1 MDFTVV
7 KGAPNTGARAWF
19 LLKEMQK
26 EPSCVFLLTSS
37 EELEPYSNALASL
50 SRFAGKLPDF
60 ETVLWSQSPEVKA
73 RALKT
78 IYGGACAT
86 KKIIFISSVEA
97 FGEKLPSRAS
107 YTALGF
113 SFKIGLSYSRQEMQ
127 NRFLKAGYSRVSFV
141 EERGQCAFRGSVADF
156 FAPDL
161 EKPVRLF
168 FTDSLE
174 SIRFFEIDT
183 QHTSGFLES
192 VSVAPACS
200 EDASLSPAS
209 LMDGGWKF
217 FADDCVPVE
226 VVGGSQKSEVRN
238 RKLEFR
244 KQSDVCPL
252 TSDLFLV
259 PDGVPSFRFAD
270 LGRFVDQRP
279 LGRHLQGIAESGE
292 AVDFGAVKNLN
303 FNSDTALLAGE
314 ISRLKAKGLAV
325 TLFCLNRGESE
336 RLGEML
342 SDKTPPFWNNRPEVG
357 NKGRALGDDSQAKM
371 AGQANI
377 TLGYLEEG
385 FVHPGSKT
393 AFITS
398 SELFKRSYRLGP
410 ASGAPKAK
418 FYKWTDLKIG
428 DFVVHEDYG
437 VGRYLGVKKIL
448 YRSPGGEEIEDAD
461 CLSIEYSRGDKLMVP
476 LYEFGRVQKYLSS
489 EGKTPRVSHMDT
501 KTWHEM
507 KNRVKA
513 EVQLLA
519 KDILRL
525 EAERAALKTEGFA
538 GGGHLEEEFAGAFPF
553 EETPDQQKA
562 INEVLGELESTLPMN
577 RLVVGDV
584 GFGKTE
590 VAMRAAMRAVLAGT
604 QAAVLVPT
612 TILADQHFRNFSGR
626 FREFPVIIRVISRF
640 ETKAAQKKIL
650 EELSRGK
657 VDIIIGTHRLLQ
669 KDVKFA
675 NLGLLIVDEE
685 HRFGVKDKDTVKS
698 MAKGVHALMLSA
710 TPIPRTLYQ
719 SLSSLRGMS
728 VIESPP
734 AGRLPISTFVRPY
747 DDRTVVDAVRY
758 ELARGGQVYYVHNRV
773 RTIETKAARLKELM
787 PEIRVAVVHGQLRA
801 ESVEKH
807 MWDFLNRKY
816 DVLLASTIIESGL
829 DIPSVNTLLVENA
842 HELGLAQLYQLRGRI
857 GREKQKAYCYL
868 FHPAGMKKSYKSQ
881 SSGGAVSSGLWPTNG
896 QVTGHKSEKILA
908 CDLPLVPC
916 DRQPEAAISEDA
928 AKRLGA
934 LEEFTELGSGFRL
947 AMRDLEIR
955 GAGEL
960 LGVRQH
966 GFINT
971 IGLEMYIKLLNGEI
985 NRLKG
990 REDPRQV
997 SEPKIDLLIPAF
1009 IPEDYVGDEMERLN
1023 FYKKL
1028 LNAGEGGVDKALL
1041 ELEDI
1046 SGPAS
1051 AQLKNLAEIIKI
1063 RKQLGRCLVRSVTQ
1077 KEGGMEILFL
1087 PGAQVSAGAMKK
1099 WQELFGPRIT
1109 FLPSRLG
1116 DGLRIK
1122 FSGDPLKLLNQVVAA
1137 V

>member
-1 MDFTVV
+1 M
-7 KGAPNTGARAWF
+7 
-19 LLKEMQK
+19 
-26 EPSCVFLLTSS
+26 FLLTSE
-37 EELEPYSNALASL
+37 EELQLYSNAFQSLAP
-50 SRFAGKLPDF
+50 FAGHLPDY
-60 ETVLWSQSPEVKA
+60 EVVLWSQLPEVKA

-78 IYGGACAT
+78 IYGGAAAG
-86 KKIIFISSVEA
+86 KKIFFISSVEA
-97 FGEKLPSRAS
+97 FGDKLPSPDS
-107 YTALGF
+107 YKALGF
-113 SFKIGLSYSRQEMQ
+113 SFKTGWSYSRQEMQ
-127 NRFLKAGYSRVSFV
+127 NRFLKAGYRRVSFV
-141 EERGQCAFRGSVADF
+141 EERGQCAFRGSVVDF

-183 QHTSGFLES
+183 QHTSGFLEN
-192 VSVAPACS
+192 VSVAPAS
-200 EDASLSPAS
+200 AADASVSPAS

-217 FADDCVPVE
+217 FADSPVPPE
-226 VVGGSQKSEVRN
+226 ALAFETPRAGA
-238 RKLEFR
+238 
-244 KQSDVCPL
+244 
-252 TSDLFLV
+252 
-259 PDGVPSFRFAD
+259 FRFAALPD
-270 LGRFVDQRP
+270 G
-279 LGRHLQGIAESGE
+279 GE
-292 AVDFGAVKNLN
+292 ALDFGAVKNLN

-314 ISRLKAKGLAV
+314 LARLKAKGLAT

-336 RLGEML
+336 RLAEML
-342 SDKTPPFWNNRPEVG
+342 SEHG
-357 NKGRALGDDSQAKM
+357 
-371 AGQANI
+371 AGGQTKI

-385 FVHPGSKT
+385 FVHQGSKA

-398 SELFKRSYRLGP
+398 SELFRRSYSLGP

-437 VGRYLGVKKIL
+437 VGRYLGVKKIF
-448 YRSPGGEEIEDAD
+448 YRGPGGEEVEDAD
-461 CLSIEYSRGDKLMVP
+461 CLSIEYARGDKLMVP

-501 KTWHEM
+501 KTWHEL

-513 EVQLLA
+513 EVQTLA
-519 KDILRL
+519 RDILRL

-562 INEVLGELESTLPMN
+562 INDVLGEMEGTLPMN

-590 VAMRAAMRAVLAGT
+590 VAMRAAMRAALAGR
-604 QAAVLVPT
+604 QVAVLVPT

-626 FREFPVIIRVISRF
+626 FREFPVVIKVISRF
-640 ETKAAQKKIL
+640 ETKASQKKIL

-669 KDVKFA
+669 KDVKFS

-719 SLSSLRGMS
+719 SLSSLKGMS

-734 AGRLPISTFVRPY
+734 VGRLPISTVVRPY
-747 DDRTVVDAVRY
+747 DDKTVIDAVRY

-773 RTIETKAARLKELM
+773 RTIETKAAQLKKLM
-787 PEIRVAVVHGQLRA
+787 PELRIAVVHGQLRA

-807 MWDFLNRKY
+807 MWDFLNKKY

-868 FHPAGMKKSYKSQ
+868 FYPTWMNKK
-881 SSGGAVSSGLWPTNG
+881 VN
-896 QVTGHKSEKILA
+896 SEKRIA
-908 CDLPLVPC
+908 NSVEGTVDNVRERTVP
-916 DRQPEAAISEDA
+916 RHLSPETVISEDA

-1028 LNAGEGGVDKALL
+1028 LNAGEDQVDKTLSGF
-1041 ELEDI
+1041 EDI
-1046 SGPAS
+1046 SGPAPV
-1051 AQLKNLAEIIKI
+1051 QLRNLAEIIKL
-1063 RKQLGRCLVRSVTQ
+1063 RKKLGRCLVRSVMQ
-1077 KEGGMEILFL
+1077 KEGEMEILFL
-1087 PGAQVSAGAMKK
+1087 PGAQVSAKAVNK

-1122 FSGDPLKLLNQVVAA
+1122 FSGGPLELLNQVLAA
-1137 V
+1137 

>member
-1 MDFTVV
+1 MDFKVV
-7 KGAPNTGARAWF
+7 KGAPNLGARVWF
-19 LLKEMQK
+19 LLKEMQR
-26 EPSCVFLLTSS
+26 EPVSLFLLTG
-37 EELEPYSNALASL
+37 EVELQRYPNAFQSLAP
-50 SRFAGKLPDF
+50 FAGTLPDF
-60 ETVLWSQSPEVKA
+60 EVVLWSQLPEVKA

-78 IYGGACAT
+78 IYGGAAAG

-97 FGEKLPSRAS
+97 FGEKLPSPES
-107 YTALGF
+107 YKALGF
-113 SFKIGLSYSRQEMQ
+113 SFKSGRSYSRPEMQ
-127 NRFLKAGYSRVSFV
+127 SRFLRAGYRRVSFV
-141 EERGQCAFRGSVADF
+141 EERGQCAFRGSVVDF

-168 FTDSLE
+168 FTDLLE
-174 SIRFFEIDT
+174 SIRFFDIDT

-192 VSVAPACS
+192 VSVAPAS
-200 EDASLSPAS
+200 AVDASVSPVS
-209 LMDGGWKF
+209 LMDAGWKF
-217 FADDCVPVE
+217 FVDACVPVE
-226 VVGGSQKSEVRN
+226 TLAGIEQAKVEADNRSQVTGHNPLEVPPQMAFGQQAAKSQVRG
-238 RKLEFR
+238 K
-244 KQSDVCPL
+244 K
-252 TSDLFLV
+252 SDL
-259 PDGVPSFRFAD
+259 PSLPIPAVSPAGFKAFRFAVLSD
-270 LGRFVDQRP
+270 G
-279 LGRHLQGIAESGE
+279 GE
-292 AVDFGAVKNLN
+292 ALDFGAVKNLN
-303 FNSDTALLAGE
+303 FNSDIALLASE
-314 ISRLKAKGLAV
+314 LSRLKAKGLPT
-325 TLFCLNRGESE
+325 TLFCLNRGEAE
-336 RLGEML
+336 RLAEML
-342 SDKTPPFWNNRPEVG
+342 SEHG
-357 NKGRALGDDSQAKM
+357 AGGLAK
-371 AGQANI
+371 I

-385 FVHPGSKT
+385 FVHQGSKA

-398 SELFKRSYRLGP
+398 SELFRRSYSLGP

-418 FYKWTDLKIG
+418 FYKWTDLKTG

-437 VGRYLGVKKIL
+437 VGRYLGVKKIF
-448 YRSPGGEEIEDAD
+448 YRGPDGKEVEDAD
-461 CLSIEYSRGDKLMVP
+461 CLSIEYARGDKLMVP

-501 KTWHEM
+501 KTWHEL

-513 EVQLLA
+513 EVQDLA

-562 INEVLGELESTLPMN
+562 INDVLGEMEGTLPMN

-590 VAMRAAMRAVLAGT
+590 VAMRAAMRAVLAGR
-604 QAAVLVPT
+604 QVAVLVPT

-626 FREFPVIIRVISRF
+626 FREFPVIIKSISRF
-640 ETKAAQKKIL
+640 ETKASQKKIL
-650 EELSRGK
+650 ESLSRGK
-657 VDIIIGTHRLLQ
+657 MDIIIGTHRLLQ

-698 MAKGVHALMLSA
+698 MSKSVHALMLSA

-719 SLSSLRGMS
+719 SLSSLKGMS

-734 AGRLPISTFVRPY
+734 VGRLPIATVVRPY
-747 DDRTVVDAVRY
+747 DDKTVTDAVRY

-773 RTIETKAARLKELM
+773 RTIETKAAQLKQLM
-787 PEIRVAVVHGQLRA
+787 PELRIAVVHGQLRA

-807 MWDFLNRKY
+807 MWDFLNKKY
-816 DVLLASTIIESGL
+816 DLLLASTIIESGL

-868 FHPAGMKKSYKSQ
+868 FYPAWMR
-881 SSGGAVSSGLWPTNG
+881 GGK
-896 QVTGHKSEKILA
+896 VTGHKSQDTGKKTEELVTG
-908 CDLPLVPC
+908 DLRL
-916 DRQPEAAISEDA
+916 ETAMSEDSA
-928 AKRLGA
+928 RRLGA

-990 REDPRQV
+990 REDQRQV

-1028 LNAGEGGVDKALL
+1028 LNAGEDQVDKTLSGF
-1041 ELEDI
+1041 EDI
-1046 SGPAS
+1046 SGPAP
-1051 AQLKNLAEIIKI
+1051 AQLKNLAEIIKL
-1063 RKQLGRCLVRSVTQ
+1063 RKKLGRCLVRSVMQ
-1077 KEGGMEILFL
+1077 REGEMEILFL
-1087 PGAQVSAGAMKK
+1087 PGAQVSAGAVKK
-1099 WQELFGPRIT
+1099 WQQLFGPRIT

-1122 FSGDPLKLLNQVVAA
+1122 FSGGPLELLNSVFA
-1137 V
+1137 VYGKSD